1 MPRNGSG
8 THSIPNSFSS
18 GTTISSSAVNA
29 NFTDIATEITGS
41 LPRDGQAAMTGQFQA
56 TAGSATSPGIAFSG
70 DTNTGVFR
78 KAADTLGFSAGGTE
92 IASATS
98 TAFTITGL
106 TATSASLTTP
116 TIAGATLSGTLAGTP
131 TFSGAVTFGAAPTL
145 SDGLTV
151 SAGTVALPAGSI
163 ETADLAD
170 SAVSTIKIA
179 AGAVTGPKLGSG
191 CVVATSYTETASRLT
206 SNANIPYDDTVPLV
220 SEGTEA
226 LSLSH
231 TALSASNTLKI
242 EVAGMIANG
251 AAGRVTTIAVFLGS
265 TCVGVNSVVSPSTE
279 KPQAIDLTV
288 RVSAG
293 STSAQ
298 TISVRFGSEST
309 DTVTI
314 NGISSGR
321 AYGGACK
328 FTLTVTEIAA

>member
-78 KAADTLGFSAGGTE
+78 KAADTLGLAAGGTE

-106 TATSASLTTP
+106 TATSAALTTP
-116 TIAGATLSGTLAGTP
+116 TIAGATLSGTMAGTP

-151 SAGTVALPAGSI
+151 SAGTTTIPSINIENADTTITRASAGVIAVEGSNVLMASGLASQSDQETGTSTSKIVTSGTQKHHPLSPKAWALVALGASPSVTTGSGVSSAARSATGEYQITLTTAMSSTNYAVSVSI
-163 ETADLAD
+163 EAVGDCRVRIVSKTTTVVTVQVLD
-170 SAVSTIKIA
+170 ST
-179 AGAVTGPKLGSG
+179 GSG
-191 CVVATSYTETASRLT
+191 T
-206 SNANIPYDDTVPLV
+206 NA
-220 SEGTEA
+220 A
-226 LSLSH
+226 
-231 TALSASNTLKI
+231 TALHLI
-242 EVAGMIANG
+242 VMGD
-251 AAGRVTTIAVFLGS
+251 
-265 TCVGVNSVVSPSTE
+265 
-279 KPQAIDLTV
+279 Q
-288 RVSAG
+288 
-293 STSAQ
+293 
-298 TISVRFGSEST
+298 
-309 DTVTI
+309 
-314 NGISSGR
+314 
-321 AYGGACK
+321 
-328 FTLTVTEIAA
+328 